1 MQIPTSSL
9 LFVTY
14 VRAKMRTAGPPA
26 AAQVKCMELVMV
38 VTMVVAKPAIALNGS
53 KLVLVNMYTV
63 LLLGA

>member
-14 VRAKMRTAGPPA
+14 VRAKMRTADPP

>member
-1 MQIPTSSL
+1 
-9 LFVTY
+9 
-14 VRAKMRTAGPPA
+14 MRTANPPA

>member
-9 LFVTY
+9 LFVPY
-14 VRAKMRTAGPPA
+14 VRAKMRTANPPA